1 MAAVDV
7 DNKPIRPEVL
17 AALSQ
22 LPEVTKQT
30 RAVANAIRRD
40 ARRLAPKRTGNLRR
54 HIRVERRY
62 DKATRMV
69 TYVVGWDAQAWYGF
83 LVEAGTEHSRPRPHL
98 VPAAIANGAIAA
110 RPGDI

>member
-1 MAAVDV
+1 VDV

-62 DKATRMV
+62 DPATRTV
-69 TYVVGWDAQAWYGF
+69 AYGVGWDAQAWYGWI
-83 LVEAGTEHSRPRPHL
+83 VESGSEHSRPRPHL
-98 VPAAIANGAIAA
+98 VPAAIMHGATAA
-110 RPGDI
+110 RPGEL

>member
-1 MAAVDV
+1 MDV
-7 DNKPIRPEVL
+7 DNKPIRPEIL

-40 ARRLAPKRTGNLRR
+40 ARALAPKRTGNLRR

-62 DKATRMV
+62 NRATREV
-69 TYVVGWDAQAWYGF
+69 SYVVGWDRKAFYGWM
-83 LVEAGTEHSRPRPHL
+83 VERGTEHSRAHPHL
-98 VPAAIANGAIAA
+98 IPAAIMHGAVAA
-110 RPGDI
+110 RPGEL